1 MSELQTTNQNQLPA
15 TGVKGLSQF
24 LNSDS
29 VKSKFTEILGQKGV
43 GFISSV
49 LSVVNSN
56 PMLQKADQNS
66 VYTASLLAASL
77 DLPINSNLGLA
88 YIVPY
93 KQKQPDGTYK
103 DVAQFQLGY
112 RGFKTLAQRSGQ
124 FLKMNDT
131 DVKEGE
137 LLNFDRMTGEMK
149 FEWIQDSKERLA
161 KKTIG
166 YLSYFKLL
174 NGFESYYYMTTEE
187 VEAHAKKYSQTYKK
201 YGTGLWKDEFSAMSL
216 KTVTKMNLSKNAPL
230 SIEMQRAVL
239 ADQAVIKNDNFTSSE
254 SFDVETEYVDH
265 EEVALDVDAV
275 SESKQRARIVEH
287 IANAKD
293 LASLEQVKANVD
305 PAEDL
310 DLFTMYDDKARELKG
325 KK

>member
-93 KQKQPDGTYK
+93 KQKQLDGTYK

-149 FEWIQDSKERLA
+149 FEWIQDSKERLS

-254 SFDVETEYVDH
+254 SFDIETEYVDH

-275 SESKQRARIVEH
+275 SETKQRARIVEH

-305 PAEDL
+305 PTR
-310 DLFTMYDDKARELKG
+310 FRVIHHVR
-325 KK
+325 

>member
-1 MSELQTTNQNQLPA
+1 MSKELTTNQNQLPA

-149 FEWIQDSKERLA
+149 FEWIQDSKERLS

-265 EEVALDVDAV
+265 EEVVLDVDAV
-275 SESKQRARIVEH
+275 SEAKQRARIVEH

-305 PAEDL
+305 PEQDL
-310 DLFTMYDDKARELKG
+310 DLFTMFDDKARELKA